1 MFLPAIKQISVYRH
15 MLHFK
20 QPAGTSRGV
29 YLTRKLWLVA
39 LESENFTAVGECAPL
54 PDLSCDAMSDE
65 QYERHL
71 VDFCS
76 LFMTMI
82 KDKEASVNLGSVQ
95 EPIVENSGLQ
105 QELHVENSRL
115 LKDSHAGHL
124 RVDNLNLIH
133 QVQDLHKLLPAELA
147 IKMQGYPSM
156 LFALESAVLQL
167 HSQSLIFAHSPF
179 ACENTGIPINGL
191 IWMGDFQQMF
201 KRLQAKMEQ
210 GFRCIKLKIG
220 AIDFNQELS
229 LLQHIREHFSPEQI
243 EIRVDANGAFKVEE
257 ASHKLEQLAAFNLH
271 SIEQPI
277 KAGQWDSMRKLCDST
292 PLPIALDEEL
302 IGVNERE
309 QKIKLLETIRPQYI
323 ILKPSLHGGLSGAL
337 EWIELAQE
345 RGIGNWIT
353 SALESNIGLS
363 VIAQF
368 AGLLQPT
375 MPQGLGT
382 GQLFTDNIDFPL
394 SIHKDALYLDHK
406 SALENPPQILSYLKQ
421 HNAQCVAVIK

>member
-39 LESENFTAVGECAPL
+39 LEAENFTAVGESAPL

-76 LFMTMI
+76 LFMQMI
-82 KDKEASVNLGSVQ
+82 KGEESSVNLGLMQ
-95 EPIVENSGLQ
+95 EHSVENSSLVQ
-105 QELHVENSRL
+105 ASPSCKESVS
-115 LKDSHAGHL
+115 
-124 RVDNLNLIH
+124 NLNLIH
-133 QVQDLHKLLPAELA
+133 QVQDLHNILPAELKV
-147 IKMQGYPSM
+147 KMLGFPSM

-179 ACENTGIPINGL
+179 VCEHVGIPINGL

-201 KRLQAKMEQ
+201 ERLQAKMEQ

-229 LLQHIREHFSPEQI
+229 LMQHIREHFSPEQI

-257 ASHKLEQLAAFNLH
+257 ASHKLEQLSAFNLH

-309 QKIKLLETIRPQYI
+309 QKIKLLETIHPQYI

-345 RGIGNWIT
+345 RGIGYWIT

-368 AGLLQPT
+368 AGLLQTT

-394 SIHKDALYLDHK
+394 SIHKDALYLDHE
-406 SALENPPQILSYLKQ
+406 SALANPPQILSYLKQ